1 VKVLLDHNL
10 SPRLARALNELFG
23 DDHEVVSLRDKFPP
37 DTPDVKWIAELSA
50 EGGWVVI
57 SGDRAISRTRAEYEA
72 FHSSKMTGFF
82 LSRGLQK
89 ANVQQ
94 QMARLLVLW
103 EAMEALATGAK
114 GGSMYELPIK
124 SNRIKKLRD

>member
-10 SPRLARALNELFG
+10 SPRLARALNALFG
-23 DDHEVVSLRDKFPP
+23 DDHEVVSLRDKFAPN
-37 DTPDVKWIAELSA
+37 TPDVEWIAKLSA

-57 SGDRAISRTRAEYEA
+57 SGDRAISRTRAEYQA
-72 FHSSKMTGFF
+72 FRSSKMTGFF

-103 EAMEALATGAK
+103 EAMEALASSAK
-114 GGSMYELPIK
+114 GGTMYELPMK
-124 SNRIKKLRD
+124 STKIKKLKD